1 MVVLSP
7 CGLRSTLLEPL
18 HCTQATGSRT
28 GQFHSFDKLVYCMQ
42 FHKPLTR
49 VSCNNTDSPGTNRY
63 MLSRI
68 SSLFIHLLLGS
79 MQADVKH
86 VIELDNFEDV
96 SNGKSTYMYVDTV
109 DIDNGWN
116 YLR

>member
-1 MVVLSP
+1 
-7 CGLRSTLLEPL
+7 
-18 HCTQATGSRT
+18 
-28 GQFHSFDKLVYCMQ
+28 
-42 FHKPLTR
+42 
-49 VSCNNTDSPGTNRY
+49 